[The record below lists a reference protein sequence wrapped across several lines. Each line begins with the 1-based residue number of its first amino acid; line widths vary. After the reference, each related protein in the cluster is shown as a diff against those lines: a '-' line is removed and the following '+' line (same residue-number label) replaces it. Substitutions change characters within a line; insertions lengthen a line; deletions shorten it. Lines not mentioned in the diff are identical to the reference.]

1 MTTRDTAAA
10 TTTAATAAATTAT
23 AAATATTRTVI
34 SDGVRLACTDYGGAG
49 RPVLL
54 LHGLAGHT
62 AEWDS
67 LARLLLPAHRVVA
80 YDARGHGAS
89 DRHPTDVSRAAHVR
103 DVVAVVGQL
112 ALDRPVLVG
121 QSFGGLT
128 ALLAAAAHP
137 DLAEALGP
145 VRPIFAGPRRLARHL
160 AALSESSKYI
170 QYEDDP
176 PPCDAPHQTPRAG
189 PRRSTG
195 QDLVLVEAGPRG
207 PDPELP
213 AKIGAWLDSWPVPFA
228 SADAA
233 TEFFGDGPAG
243 RAWAAG
249 LAEHPDGLRPRV
261 DRDVMVACV
270 AENAER
276 SFWTEWDRVR
286 CPALVVRGDAGW
298 MPETEADEMRVRHPG
313 TDVRVVP
320 AAGHDVHLDQPR
332 ALHDAITEFLGQRNA
347 G

>member
-10 TTTAATAAATTAT
+10 TT

-34 SDGVRLACTDYGGAG
+34 SDGVRLACTDHGGTG

-67 LARLLLPAHRVVA
+67 LAWLLLPAHRVVA

-112 ALDRPVLVG
+112 
-121 QSFGGLT
+121 
-128 ALLAAAAHP
+128 
-137 DLAEALGP
+137 
-145 VRPIFAGPRRLARHL
+145 
-160 AALSESSKYI
+160 
-170 QYEDDP
+170 
-176 PPCDAPHQTPRAG
+176 
-189 PRRSTG
+189 
-195 QDLVLVEAGPRG
+195 
-207 PDPELP
+207 
-213 AKIGAWLDSWPVPFA
+213 PFA

-233 TEFFGDGPAG
+233 TEFFGGGPAG

-261 DRDVMVACV
+261 D
-270 AENAER
+270 
-276 SFWTEWDRVR
+276 
-286 CPALVVRGDAGW
+286 
-298 MPETEADEMRVRHPG
+298 
-313 TDVRVVP
+313 
-320 AAGHDVHLDQPR
+320 
-332 ALHDAITEFLGQRNA
+332 
-347 G
+347 